1 MISDTDPIDCV
12 RCPGSVSRRESSF
25 SVSYGARESVFVP
38 GNYATCDR
46 CGEVYLAPG
55 EGDALHRK
63 ASEVV
68 REREGLLSSA
78 EIRAIREDLGLSQS
92 RFEHLLGVGPKT
104 VVRWEKGTV
113 FQNRTTDTLLRL
125 IRDMPAVRRR
135 LLEGAAAQ
143 HRV

>member
-1 MISDTDPIDCV
+1 MVSDTDPIDCV
-12 RCPGSVSRRESSF
+12 QCL
-25 SVSYGARESVFVP
+25 

-68 REREGLLSSA
+68 RAREGLLSSA
-78 EIRAIREDLGLSQS
+78 EIRTIRADLGLSQS
-92 RFEHLLGVGPKT
+92 GFEHLLGVGPKT

-135 LLEGAAAQ
+135 LLEGVAKTGFSMSF
-143 HRV
+143 HKG

>member
-1 MISDTDPIDCV
+1 M
-12 RCPGSVSRRESSF
+12 SVS
-25 SVSYGARESVFVP
+25 VGAREPVSVR
-38 GNYATCDR
+38 GTYATCDR

-63 ASEVV
+63 ASDVV
-68 REREGLLSSA
+68 RKREGLLSSA
-78 EIRAIREDLGLSQS
+78 EIRALRDDLGLSQC
-92 RFEHLLGVGPKT
+92 RFEQLLGVGPKT

-135 LLEGAAAQ
+135 LLDAVVSS
-143 HRV
+143 RR

>member
-1 MISDTDPIDCV
+1 MISDTDPLDCV
-12 RCPGSVSRRESSF
+12 QCPGSVSRRAG
-25 SVSYGARESVFVP
+25 SVSVSVGAREPVSVR
-38 GNYATCDR
+38 GTYATCDR

-63 ASEVV
+63 ASDVV
-68 REREGLLSSA
+68 RKREGLLSSA
-78 EIRAIREDLGLSQS
+78 EIRALRDDLGLSQC
-92 RFEHLLGVGPKT
+92 RFEQLLGVGPKT

-135 LLEGAAAQ
+135 LLDAVVSS
-143 HRV
+143 RR